1 LKIGIT
7 CYPTYGGSGALAT
20 ELGIALARR
29 GHEIHFITYQQPFR
43 LPAFTPRIYFHEV
56 DVGRYPLFE
65 YPPYDLALAVR
76 MHEVTLDH
84 GLDVLHCHYAIPHAT
99 SAWIAK
105 EMLRHVRPDIRVV
118 TTLHG
123 TDITIVGQDP
133 SFRQITK
140 FSIEKS
146 DGLTA
151 VSRYLQTETL
161 TTFGCTAC
169 RIEVIPNFVDAEVY
183 DRSRYTSILDEQVS
197 SDTRVL
203 MHISN
208 FRPVKRVRDVVK
220 IFDRVRKEISSV
232 LVMVGDGPDRVDAE
246 AEARELGIQD
256 KVFFLGKIDVVAPL
270 LAGADL
276 FLLPST
282 NESFGLSALEALASG
297 VPVVGSNAGGI
308 PEVVREGET
317 GYLLP
322 VGDIEGMA
330 AAAIKILKDDD
341 LWQSMSTLA
350 AHDARERFSLD
361 AIVGEYEAFYKYA
374 LEQPSMTERS
384 ANGDRRPP
392 FNPPTSSTA
401 KSS

>member
-1 LKIGIT
+1 MKIGIT

-29 GHEIHFITYQQPFR
+29 GHEIHFISYAQPFR

-76 MHEVTLDH
+76 MHEVTLAHD
-84 GLDVLHCHYAIPHAT
+84 LEILHCHYAIPHAT

-105 EMLRHVRPDIRVV
+105 EMLRQTRNDVKVV

-151 VSRYLQTETL
+151 VSRYLQEETL
-161 TTFGCTAC
+161 GTFGCTAC
-169 RIEVIPNFVDAEVY
+169 RIEVIPNFVDPEVY
-183 DRSRYTSILDEQVS
+183 DRSRYTSILDEQLPN
-197 SDTRVL
+197 DTAVL

-220 IFDRVRKEISSV
+220 IFARVHKEMPSV

-246 AEARELGIQD
+246 AEARDLGVQD
-256 KVFFLGKIDVVAPL
+256 KVFFLGKIDAVAPL

-276 FLLPST
+276 FLLPSSG
-282 NESFGLSALEALASG
+282 ESFGLSALEALATG
-297 VPVVGSNAGGI
+297 VPVIGSKVGGL
-308 PEVVREGET
+308 PEVIREGET
-317 GYLLP
+317 GMLRQ

-330 AAAIKILKDDD
+330 AAALEILRDRDR
-341 LWQSMSTLA
+341 WHRMSTLA
-350 AHDARERFSLD
+350 AADARERFSLD
-361 AIVGEYEAFYKYA
+361 AIVGEYEAFYEYA
-374 LEQPSMTERS
+374 L
-384 ANGDRRPP
+384 ARP
-392 FNPPTSSTA
+392 STA
-401 KSS
+401 SRKADQNPSPVAP